1 MIEKLKWFGDIFSLL
16 PYYPWYALVALV
28 IWVPLTGYVVYL
40 LTAGRPFAADVPRM
54 EVNALYSD
62 AIEVSRQ
69 ILDFVTDRQRNEP
82 AIDFDNWDEST
93 RKQMEY
99 STETNNQ
106 YTARF
111 GGKTLALRDEFRRH
125 HLMDKELDRFVEHP
139 TNYIGMRT
147 VGMRLAALAHSLPS
161 KKSKKK

>member
-1 MIEKLKWFGDIFSLL
+1 MIEKLKWVGDIFSLL
-16 PYYPWYALVALV
+16 PYYPWYVLVSIV

-54 EVNALYSD
+54 EASALYSD
-62 AIEVSRQ
+62 AIETSRQ

-82 AIDFDNWDEST
+82 AIDFDNWKEST
-93 RKQMEY
+93 RKHTAY
-99 STETNNQ
+99 SSETRNQ

-111 GGKTLALRDEFRRH
+111 SGKALALRDEFRRH

-139 TNYIGMRT
+139 TNFIGMQT
-147 VGMRLAALAHSLPS
+147 VGMRLAALAHSLP
-161 KKSKKK
+161 KKKHNKK